1 MAHSVS
7 VGSVESAGNLYL
19 IQIAEVLRCKIR
31 IGRTIE
37 RSNTADGAFYVRVHA
52 CITVGC
58 DKLGLVGDWAVAE
71 NLACVT
77 PVTRTLAGAAHAKD
91 ALVWEEMEGCDG
103 VCNVCRTCST

>member
-7 VGSVESAGNLYL
+7 FLVENAGNLHMV
-19 IQIAEVLRCKIR
+19 QIAEVLRCDEIR

-37 RSNTADGAFYVRVHA
+37 RSNTADGAFHVRGHA

-58 DKLGLVGDWAVAE
+58 DKLGLVGDWAVAD

-77 PVTRTLAGAAHAKD
+77 PVSRTLAGAAHAKD
-91 ALVWEEMEGCDG
+91 ALVWEEIEGRDA
-103 VCNVCRTCST
+103 